1 MVRINKIKMNK
12 NNKAMKTNKLI
23 LSFAALAVLALTS
36 CNGNKGNLAEGASG
50 DLEAYENSDV
60 NAIEQARPTI
70 MVIPGDQTL
79 QNFRCLRTEKAN
91 GREYTIRDYKTY
103 LSKDD
108 RAKRIFSTI
117 QDAFNA
123 QNFPL
128 SDFEQTLKQ
137 LDTQEALDMAEG
149 FEKDAK
155 TQLLTVAQPDIILEL
170 SYDTSRDKIS
180 LTSHN
185 YGGKGEKN
193 VNFTLNALDAY
204 TNKVVATMT
213 ASNIKGESTT
223 EVIQESIKEQMP
235 KFQQDITKYFSDILT
250 RGRDITVRVAVEK
263 GANVNLS
270 DESIEGD
277 TYADWIIDY
286 IKTHTVK
293 GAYKLQR
300 NTDNELYFVNC
311 RIKLLNEDGTQYGVY
326 DWTRDLQKNL
336 RKNLGLKCTNKAQ
349 GLGEVLISVKGLQ

>member
-1 MVRINKIKMNK
+1 
-12 NNKAMKTNKLI
+12 MKTIGITSAVI
-23 LSFAALAVLALTS
+23 LAFVLVS
-36 CNGNKGNLAEGASG
+36 CGGNKQSNGLTEGASG
-50 DLEAYENSDV
+50 DMEAYENSDV
-60 NAIEQARPTI
+60 NAVEQARPTI
-70 MVIPGDQTL
+70 MVIPGDLTL
-79 QNFRCLRTEKAN
+79 QNFKCLTTQKVN
-91 GREYTIRDYKTY
+91 GRDYILRDYKNY
-103 LSKDD
+103 LLKDD
-108 RAKRIFSTI
+108 RAKRIISAI
-117 QDAFNA
+117 QNEFNA
-123 QNFPL
+123 QNYPL

-137 LDTQEALDMAEG
+137 LDTQEALDMADG

-170 SYDTSRDKIS
+170 TYDTSRDKMS

-185 YGGKGEKN
+185 YTHKGDKN
-193 VNFTLNALDAY
+193 INYTLNALDAY
-204 TNKVVATMT
+204 PNKVVATVSQ
-213 ASNIKGESTT
+213 SNIKGESTT
-223 EVIQESIKEQMP
+223 ETIQTSIKEAMP

-263 GANVNLS
+263 GANVNLQ

-300 NTDNELYFVNC
+300 NTNNELYFVNC

-349 GLGEVLISVKGLQ
+349 GLGEVLISVKGI

>member
-1 MVRINKIKMNK
+1 
-12 NNKAMKTNKLI
+12 
-23 LSFAALAVLALTS
+23 
-36 CNGNKGNLAEGASG
+36 
-50 DLEAYENSDV
+50 
-60 NAIEQARPTI
+60 

-79 QNFRCLRTEKAN
+79 QNFKCLKTETAN
-91 GREYTIRDYKTY
+91 GRTYVVRDFKNY
-103 LSKDD
+103 LLKDD
-108 RAKRIFSTI
+108 RAKRIISTI
-117 QDAFNA
+117 QDEFNA
-123 QNFPL
+123 QNYPL

-137 LDTQEALDMAEG
+137 LDTQEALDMADG

-155 TQLLTVAQPDIILEL
+155 TMLLTVAQPDIILEL
-170 SYDTSRDKIS
+170 TYDTSRDKMS
-180 LTSHN
+180 MTSHN

-193 VNFTLNALDAY
+193 ISFTLNALDAY

-223 EVIQESIKEQMP
+223 QAIQESIKEGMP
-235 KFQQDITKYFSDILT
+235 KFQEDITKYFSDILT
-250 RGRDITVRVAVEK
+250 RGRDITVRIAVEK
-263 GANVNLS
+263 GASVNLT

-300 NTDNELYFVNC
+300 NTDKELYFVNC
-311 RIKLLNEDGTQYGVY
+311 RIKLLNDDGTQYGVY

-336 RKNLGLKCTNKAQ
+336 RKNLGLQCSNKAQ
-349 GLGEVLISVKGLQ
+349 GLGEVLISVKGIK